1 MKRNRAIAKAEEQK
15 AALLLD
21 DGKGRIGN
29 QLSKAISYERTPEL
43 FDEEYIKDRDE
54 ELKQLQNLKETDI
67 TLHIDRRDKPIVLTS
82 YQSRIVHA
90 LSYAISREIE
100 ASEDVKKKVLNP
112 RSGGNKIARNVNITA
127 LTSLIFGSTRKRNK
141 ETIIREIYNLSR
153 VRQVQMLGSGD
164 DKVKLTSPLILIG
177 DTMEDLSPEK
187 RNNLDAIE
195 IIFGGAFFYGLSN
208 RFATIT
214 PKLFEVWGK
223 KGRGTE
229 LFSVLLS
236 SIFSVYW
243 HYRQAA
249 NKAEGEVKKE
259 HSKTYSKEELHKAI
273 AEARRKA
280 MSYELNISSIKQR
293 VTTDYDS
300 KRSYKA
306 RFWEDLNNA
315 IEGYKELDL
324 ITDGIISRGAKGQDK
339 VTFILSDTYN
349 FAENG
354 GDYTPLLED
363 KQEQNGHSAF

>member
-15 AALLLD
+15 VSLLLD
-21 DGKGRIGN
+21 DGKGRVGN
-29 QLSKAISYERTPEL
+29 VLSKAISYERTPSL

-54 ELKQLQNLKETDI
+54 ELKQLQKLKETDI
-67 TLHIDRRDKPIVLTS
+67 TLSIDRRDKPIVLTS
-82 YQSRIVHA
+82 YQSRILHA

-100 ASEDVKKKVLNP
+100 TSEDVKKKVQNP
-112 RSGGNKIARNVNITA
+112 RISGNKISRSVNITA
-127 LTSLIFGSTRKRNK
+127 ITSLIFGSTRKRYK
-141 ETIIREIYNLSR
+141 ETIIREMFKLSQ
-153 VRQVQMLGSGD
+153 VRQVQILGSGD
-164 DKVKLTSPLILIG
+164 DRVKITSPLILIG

-195 IIFGGAFFYGLSN
+195 VIFGGAFFYGLSN

-249 NKAEGEVKKE
+249 NKAEGEVRKE
-259 HSKTYSKEELHKAI
+259 HSSSYSKEELDKAI
-273 AEARRKA
+273 AEARRNA

-293 VTTDYDS
+293 VTTDYES
-300 KRSYKA
+300 SRANKA
-306 RFWEDLNNA
+306 RFWSDLQNA
-315 IEGYKELDL
+315 IDGFKELDL
-324 ITDGIISRGAKGQDK
+324 ITEVIISRGAKGQEK

-349 FAENG
+349 FAEKEG
-354 GDYTPLLED
+354 EYTPLLEE
-363 KQEQNGHSAF
+363 KKGENGLSAF